1 MEKTPITYYSEKQG
15 NNCYVCKTYIY
26 HCKYIIIA
34 TSYTSYDEP
43 PRVEIDSPRDL
54 YKWALMYDSQLSKWV
69 ERMILEN
76 E

>member
-1 MEKTPITYYSEKQG
+1 MKTPITYYSEKLG
-15 NNCYVCKTYIY
+15 NDCYICKTYTY

-34 TSYTSYDEP
+34 TSYTSYDEQP
-43 PRVEIDSPRDL
+43 GIEI
-54 YKWALMYDSQLSKWV
+54 YKPKELLLWALMYDSQLSKWI

>member
-1 MEKTPITYYSEKQG
+1 MEKTPITYYSEKEG
-15 NNCYVCKTYIY
+15 NDC
-26 HCKYIIIA
+26 YIIETYTYHYGYIIVA
-34 TSYTSYDEP
+34 KSHTSYEERP
-43 PRVEIDSPRDL
+43 EIEIVKPREL